1 MFKYGNFHID
11 CIDESGPCV
20 VKCNDEKVCE
30 GPCTGVDLHKGG
42 NKNSPDG
49 NYDLTQR
56 IICTSGQFVCQEPN
70 QGSTGGNTGG
80 TGGNTESTGG
90 NTGSTGGN
98 TGSTGKSTGNT
109 VFCYHVVSILMVSF
123 LNIMYMKS

>member
-1 MFKYGNFHID
+1 M
-11 CIDESGPCV
+11 
-20 VKCNDEKVCE
+20 CE

-90 NTGSTGGN
+90 NTGSNGGNTESTGGN
-98 TGSTGKSTGNT
+98 TESTGKSTANT
-109 VFCYHVVSILMVSF
+109 VFCYHVISILMVSL